1 MRFLRALSI
10 GVITAVVGVF
20 LAIFASDYLTRLYHV
35 SDMEG
40 QRSMAVIFL
49 FAPLGLVVGFLI
61 GVIAALRT
69 RWSGLV
75 GFIKTQGLSILIMIA
90 IAAAVSG
97 ILWLGADK
105 PPKIDGKEL
114 VLEFELKIPPTIQ
127 IPEELND
134 YTIRASLYADNKE
147 NRYAD
152 IDLKS
157 IRKQDSYVIVSGT
170 VALMSHSANR
180 SLFAS
185 IGNEPSA
192 SQFID
197 LRNLPAAPRKENE
210 TWSEWTPATQRAD
223 LSPVPEPE
231 RIAARYRVRPIDS

>member
-1 MRFLRALSI
+1 MRFLRAFAI
-10 GVITAVVGVF
+10 GVITAVVGMF

-40 QRSMAVIFL
+40 QRGMAVIFL

-61 GVIAALRT
+61 GIIAALRT
-69 RWSGLV
+69 RWSGVV
-75 GFIKTQGLSILIMIA
+75 GFIKTQGLSILIVIA

-97 ILWLGADK
+97 LLWLGADK

-114 VLEFELKIPPTIQ
+114 VLEFELKIPPAIQ

-134 YTIRASLYADNKE
+134 YTIRASLYANNKD
-147 NRYAD
+147 NRYAS

-157 IRKQDSYVIVSGT
+157 MTKQDGYVIVSGT
-170 VALMSHSANR
+170 AALMSHSANR

-185 IGNEPSA
+185 IGNEPGG

-197 LRNLPAAPRKENE
+197 LKTLPAAPRKENE
-210 TWSEWTPATQRAD
+210 TWSDWTLATQRAD
-223 LSPVPEPE
+223 LTPVPETE
-231 RIAARYRVRPIDS
+231 RIAVRYRVRPVDN